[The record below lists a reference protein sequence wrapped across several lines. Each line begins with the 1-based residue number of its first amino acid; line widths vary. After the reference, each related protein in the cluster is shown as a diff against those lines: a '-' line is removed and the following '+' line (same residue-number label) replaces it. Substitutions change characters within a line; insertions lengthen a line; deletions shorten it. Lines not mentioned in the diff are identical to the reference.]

1 MVKQIFDYYYYYGD
15 SEITFSLKKKPK
27 KLHLTNRVDSNE
39 APRDCSKDK
48 FQIAINFLFLER
60 RKESNFKPC
69 LFKTKCE
76 VVNYVALLIIC

>member
-1 MVKQIFDYYYYYGD
+1 MVKHIFDYYYYYGD
-15 SEITFSLKKKPK
+15 SGIKFSLKKKKK
-27 KLHLTNRVDSNE
+27 KLPFTNRVDSAE
-39 APRDCSKDK
+39 ALTDCSKDK
-48 FQIAINFLFLER
+48 FQIAINFLFLKR